1 MKILYAEDDVRL
13 GEMTQFLLQKKGG
26 YQVEWVQE
34 GSDIFDYAS
43 SNAFDLLILDWMMPG
58 ESGVD
63 ACGRLRKAGYSAPIL
78 MLTARDA
85 LADRVEGLDAGA
97 DDYLVKP
104 FEMDELLA
112 RVRALL
118 RRKFTTIPV
127 RQLDMHG
134 LQIDLDNRSITRNGE
149 EVYLTAREL
158 QLLELLVRHEG
169 QVLTREQIFD
179 RIWGYDADASL
190 KIIDATVKLLRK
202 KLMGTDDYDFIT
214 SVRGVGYR
222 FDYEGK

>member
-1 MKILYAEDDVRL
+1 MNILYAEDDVRL
-13 GEMTQFLLQKKGG
+13 GEMTHFLLQKKGG
-26 YQVEWVQE
+26 YQVEWVQD
-34 GSDIFDYAS
+34 GADIFDYTS
-43 SNAFDLLILDWMMPG
+43 SNAYDLLILDWMMPG
-58 ESGVD
+58 ESGVE
-63 ACGRLRKAGYSAPIL
+63 ACGRLRKSGYSGPIL

-127 RQLDMHG
+127 RQLDAHG
-134 LQIDLDNRSITRNGE
+134 LQIDLDNRTITRNGE
-149 EVYLTAREL
+149 DVYLTAREL

>member
-1 MKILYAEDDVRL
+1 
-13 GEMTQFLLQKKGG
+13 
-26 YQVEWVQE
+26 
-34 GSDIFDYAS
+34 
-43 SNAFDLLILDWMMPG
+43 
-58 ESGVD
+58 
-63 ACGRLRKAGYSAPIL
+63 
-78 MLTARDA
+78 
-85 LADRVEGLDAGA
+85 
-97 DDYLVKP
+97 
-104 FEMDELLA
+104 MDELLA
-112 RVRALL
+112 RIRALL

-127 RQLDMHG
+127 RQLDAHG
-134 LQIDLDNRSITRNGE
+134 LQIDLDNRTITRNGE
-149 EVYLTAREL
+149 DVYLTAREL